1 MRVALA
7 SFLCGPDQL
16 FTEGG
21 EVEEKKVLKIQ
32 HLCCAGLGNHGCSLN
47 KTKYFC
53 LLLLLSL
60 ADAAVI

>member
-32 HLCCAGLGNHGCSLN
+32 HLCCAGLGNL
-47 KTKYFC
+47 C
-53 LLLLLSL
+53 LYGEKRNHN
-60 ADAAVI
+60 DQT